1 MCPAPHH
8 RLPPLT
14 LFLITMSILCR
25 PTNMANAASED
36 RTHDLR
42 IMRPTRCQLRYRRSM
57 HACHSTSMVARS
69 RGCAL
74 ASRARP
80 WQHTRNV
87 AARGL
92 RPAHACGARSM
103 RIAPTTL
110 VALASEPPGRG
121 GAAGMASTCV
131 PAAALPHMGLWR
143 NGSACDSRSQGWEFE
158 SRWPHSYC
166 ACLLY
171 PIHELQHRWVV
182 HINQEWVVVAIG
194 MFVAGAWPLAWRRCT
209 SDRGSV
215 VRSAMDRKCTTLL
228 SSVQRLAC
236 GAMAQR

>member
-1 MCPAPHH
+1 MCHQWGYGATVARVTHDH
-8 RLPPLT
+8 KVGSLNLSG
-14 LFLITMSILCR
+14 LIHALADMWRWHCKV
-25 PTNMANAASED
+25 AASED
-36 RTHDLR
+36 RTHGLR

-57 HACHSTSMVARS
+57 HVCHSTSTVARS

-110 VALASEPPGRG
+110 VALASEPPGGG

-131 PAAALPHMGLWR
+131 PAAALLHMGLWR

-158 SRWPHSYC
+158 SLWPHPCHQRPRLRITCHGPVHMRSVRRVR
-166 ACLLY
+166 
-171 PIHELQHRWVV
+171 IEL
-182 HINQEWVVVAIG
+182 
-194 MFVAGAWPLAWRRCT
+194 
-209 SDRGSV
+209 
-215 VRSAMDRKCTTLL
+215 TTLGL
-228 SSVQRLAC
+228 
-236 GAMAQR
+236 